1 MDSAAMEY
9 VTVEIEDR
17 IATVTFD
24 RPPVNALNA
33 QAFREIERAFT
44 ELRHGTDAHVAI
56 FTAPG
61 ERAFCGGVDLHDSA
75 RRHGRE
81 EGDGDSI
88 VDLLDPGSIVRDCFW
103 ALSDCPLPVIGA
115 INGAAVGAGLAL
127 VACCDVIIA
136 SERARFALPEINAG
150 VLGGGRHLQRM
161 VGPYK
166 TRKMFYTGEF
176 VGPHEFHRLGAIEE
190 VVAPEELMNAARS
203 LAQVI
208 ATKSPIGLRLAKES
222 LNRVEDLGL
231 KDGYRLEQDYTG
243 RLTRYHDSAE
253 ARRAYLEKREPE
265 WTWT

>member
-1 MDSAAMEY
+1 MEF
-9 VTVEIEDR
+9 VRIDIQDR

-33 QAFREIERAFT
+33 QAFRELGEAFT
-44 ELRHGTDAHVAI
+44 SLTHGTDASVAV
-56 FTAPG
+56 FTAAG
-61 ERAFCGGVDLHDSA
+61 DRVFCAGVDLHDSA

-81 EGDGDSI
+81 TAAGDSV

-103 ALSDCPLPVIGA
+103 AIADCPLPVIGA

-127 VACCDVIIA
+127 VATCDVIIA

-161 VGPYK
+161 IGPYK
-166 TRKMFYTGEF
+166 TRKMFFTGEF
-176 VGPHEFHRLGAIEE
+176 VGAEEFHRLGAVEA
-190 VVAPEELMNAARS
+190 VVAPDELMPTARA
-203 LAQVI
+203 LADKI

-222 LNRVEDLGL
+222 LNRVEDLPL
-231 KDGYRLEQDYTG
+231 KEGYRLEQDYTG

-253 ARRAYLEKREPE
+253 ARLAYLEKRAPE

>member
-33 QAFREIERAFT
+33 QAFREIEHAFT

-61 ERAFCGGVDLHDSA
+61 ERVFCGGVDLHDSA

-176 VGPHEFHRLGAIEE
+176 VG
-190 VVAPEELMNAARS
+190 AARVPPPRRDRRS
-203 LAQVI
+203 
-208 ATKSPIGLRLAKES
+208 
-222 LNRVEDLGL
+222 
-231 KDGYRLEQDYTG
+231 
-243 RLTRYHDSAE
+243 
-253 ARRAYLEKREPE
+253 RRAGGADERGSFARARSSPRRARSVCG
-265 WTWT
+265 WPRSR